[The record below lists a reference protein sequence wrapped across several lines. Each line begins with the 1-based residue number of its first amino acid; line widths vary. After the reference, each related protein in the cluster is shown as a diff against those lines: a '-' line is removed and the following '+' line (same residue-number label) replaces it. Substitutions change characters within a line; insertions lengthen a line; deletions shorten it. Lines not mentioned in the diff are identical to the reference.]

1 MFSTSSETVKFL
13 MQACTNMAIS
23 QALNT
28 QLASA
33 VESPS
38 DRVVYKPGVLSP
50 SILISGSKRM
60 AFFPTKEL
68 GFTMF
73 YILRICLFH
82 VFKFLSVA
90 MCPAGV
96 KIRTSVHCANF
107 QFYHGS
113 LLSCCGQD
121 MSRVGWHL
129 AQKCM
134 THFNVCN
141 INPKSKL
148 CGTDVYQ
155 K

>member
-1 MFSTSSETVKFL
+1 MVNIARFWMFSTSSETVKFP

-23 QALNT
+23 QALNM

-50 SILISGSKRM
+50 SILISGSSKRM
-60 AFFPTKEL
+60 ACANKRIGFYNVLHKESAC
-68 GFTMF
+68 FM
-73 YILRICLFH
+73 
-82 VFKFLSVA
+82 FLSVA

-96 KIRTSVHCANF
+96 KIRTSVHCAW

-113 LLSCCGQD
+113 LVSCCGQD

-134 THFNVCN
+134 TNTCLQHQ
-141 INPKSKL
+141 P
-148 CGTDVYQ
+148 
-155 K
+155 